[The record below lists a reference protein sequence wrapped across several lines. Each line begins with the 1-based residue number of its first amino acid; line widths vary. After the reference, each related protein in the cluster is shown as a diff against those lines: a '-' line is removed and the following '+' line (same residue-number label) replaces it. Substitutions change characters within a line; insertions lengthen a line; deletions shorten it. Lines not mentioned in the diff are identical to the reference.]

1 MRKAAGVIAMPVR
14 KNDDVQVREIDSDRF
29 GVRPEDAFVVS
40 RIEEN
45 PNASELDERG
55 KSPILREPGLGTEG
69 IVEDRD
75 RVVAR
80 RRPVSA
86 SRAAGP

>member
-1 MRKAAGVIAMPVR
+1 VRKAAGVIAMPVR
-14 KNDDVQVREIDSDRF
+14 NDDGVQVRKIDSDRF
-29 GVRPEDAFVVS
+29 GIRPENTFVVS

-55 KSPILREPGLGTEG
+55 KSPILREPRLGTEG

-80 RRPVSA
+80 RRLVSA
-86 SRAAGP
+86 SRAACP